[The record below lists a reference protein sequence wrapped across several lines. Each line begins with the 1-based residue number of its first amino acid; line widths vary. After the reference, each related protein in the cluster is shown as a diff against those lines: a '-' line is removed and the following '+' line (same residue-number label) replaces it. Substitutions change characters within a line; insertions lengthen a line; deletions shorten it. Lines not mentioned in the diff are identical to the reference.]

1 MATEHFQVSSK
12 SMQTELCVKVQPQHK
27 ANGHMLLKEKK
38 RRGLG
43 KGLVEFYGM

>member
-38 RRGLG
+38 EKRVGERTG
-43 KGLVEFYGM
+43 